1 MFVILV
7 GCGRVGSELAFALYQ
22 RGHQVA
28 VIDHVG
34 ASFGHLHP
42 EYRGRTIEAEV
53 LAEGVL
59 QRAGVEDADALCAVT
74 NSDAVNAVVGRIA
87 TSVYKVPKV
96 VVRNYDPRYLPI
108 HEAFELQVVSS
119 TAWGAQRI
127 EDLLHRG
134 PGRTVLSVGA
144 GEVEVEEL
152 PVPDAWE
159 GRTLAE
165 VLPREGCLPVALTRA
180 GRALLPSLDTQLA
193 RGDLLH
199 LSLTPAARA
208 VVRRAVGGEEA

>member
-7 GCGRVGSELAFALYQ
+7 GCGRVGSELAFALYR

-28 VIDHVG
+28 VIDFVG
-34 ASFGHLHP
+34 ASFEHLHP
-42 EYRGRTIEAEV
+42 EYRGRTIEADV

-59 QRAGVEDADALCAVT
+59 QKAGVEEADALCAVT

-108 HEAFELQVVSS
+108 HAAFGLEVVSS

-127 EDLLHRG
+127 EDLLHRR
-134 PGRTVLSVGA
+134 PGRTVLSAGA

-152 PVPDAWE
+152 AVPDAWD
-159 GRTLAE
+159 GRSLAE
-165 VLPREGCLPVALTRA
+165 VLPGEGCVPVALTRA
-180 GRALLPSLDTQLA
+180 GHALLPSAATRLS
-193 RGDLLH
+193 RGDVLH
-199 LSLTPAARA
+199 MSLTPAGRA
-208 VVRRAVGGEEA
+208 AIRATLEGGD

>member
-34 ASFGHLHP
+34 ASFDHLHP

-59 QRAGVEDADALCAVT
+59 QKAGVEEADALCAVT

-87 TSVYKVPKV
+87 NTVYKVPKV

-108 HEAFELQVVSS
+108 HDAFGLEVVSS

-127 EDLLHRG
+127 EQLLHRA
-134 PGRTVLSVGA
+134 PGRTVLSAGT

-152 PVPDAWE
+152 SVPDAWE
-159 GRTLAE
+159 GRSLRE
-165 VLPREGCLPVALTRA
+165 VLPGEGCVPVALTRA
-180 GRALLPSLDTQLA
+180 GHASLPSPDTRLA
-193 RGDLLH
+193 RGDILH
-199 LSLTPAARA
+199 LSVTPAARA
-208 VVRRAVGGEEA
+208 ALHGERGGGQH

>member
-7 GCGRVGSELAFALYQ
+7 GCGRVGSELAYALFQ

-34 ASFGHLHP
+34 ASFDHLHP
-42 EYRGRTIEAEV
+42 DYRGRTIEAEV

-59 QRAGVEDADALCAVT
+59 QKAGVEEADALCAVT

-87 TSVYKVPKV
+87 TTVYKVPKV

-108 HEAFELQVVSS
+108 HDAFGLDVVSS

-127 EDLLHRG
+127 EELLHRG
-134 PGRTVLSVGA
+134 PGHTVLSAGA

-152 PVPDAWE
+152 RVPDAWE
-159 GRTLAE
+159 GRSLAE
-165 VLPREGCLPVALTRA
+165 VLPPEGCLPVALTRA
-180 GRALLPSLDTQLA
+180 GHALLPSADTRFN

-199 LSLTPAARA
+199 VSLTPVARA
-208 VVRRAVGGEEA
+208 ALRAAVGGEGA

>member
-1 MFVILV
+1 MIAILV
-7 GCGRVGSELAFALYQ
+7 GCGRVGSELAFALYR

-34 ASFGHLHP
+34 ASFDHLHP
-42 EYRGRTIEAEV
+42 EYRGRTIEANV

-59 QRAGVEDADALCAVT
+59 QKAGVEEADALCAVT

-87 TSVYKVPKV
+87 TTVYRVPKV

-108 HEAFELQVVSS
+108 HEAFGLQVVSS

-127 EDLLHRG
+127 EDLLHG
-134 PGRTVLSVGA
+134 STGRTLLSTGG
-144 GEVEVEEL
+144 GEVEVEAL

-159 GRTLAE
+159 GRSLAE
-165 VLPREGCLPVALTRA
+165 VLPKEGCLPVALTRA
-180 GRALLPSLDTQLA
+180 GRALLPSPDTRLA

-208 VVRRAVGGEEA
+208 TLRRSSGGKEA